1 MCLRRSDLL
10 YTSANEYLDALA
22 TDEPGRSAMTRI
34 ANIISTG
41 QYRPERKVSNAELK
55 EHFTKLGL
63 PEVIDKFEAASG
75 IKQRWWAPDDWTTS
89 DLAVPAARQAL
100 ERAGRRPE
108 DVDLII
114 LGTDSPDYIT
124 PATATVLQAK
134 LGAKNA
140 GAFDIG
146 CACASFPTALSTAAG
161 IIATNPAIKTI
172 LVVGAYMMHKLADPN
187 DPTIFFYGDG
197 AGAAVIEPGDKPGFI
212 SAVYHSDGSYADAW
226 GIYAGG
232 AAEPATPAALEAGR
246 TYVKITRR
254 YPPEINDEGWPR
266 LFNRLAK
273 QSGFTVDDVAGAI
286 FTQIRKATIE
296 SVANSI
302 GLPLSKAPMIMEA
315 CGYTGSACIPMAL
328 DQEIQSGRLGSG
340 DLVVMIGSGVG
351 YNQTA
356 CAIRLT

>member
-1 MCLRRSDLL
+1 
-10 YTSANEYLDALA
+10 
-22 TDEPGRSAMTRI
+22 MTRI
-34 ANIISTG
+34 ANITATG
-41 QYRPERKVSNAELK
+41 QYLPERKVTNAELK
-55 EHFTKLGL
+55 EHFEPLGL
-63 PEVIDKFEAASG
+63 AHVIDKLEAASG

-108 DVDLII
+108 DVDLISF
-114 LGTDSPDYIT
+114 GHDSPDYIT
-124 PATATVLQAK
+124 AATATVLQAK

-161 IIATNPAIKTI
+161 IIATNPGIKTI

-187 DPTIFFYGDG
+187 DPSIFFYGDG
-197 AGAAVIEPGDKPGFI
+197 AGAAVVEAGDREGFVG
-212 SAVYHSDGSYADAW
+212 AVYHSDGSYADAW
-226 GIYAGG
+226 GIYAG
-232 AAEPATPAALEAGR
+232 AVAEPASKEALEAGR

-254 YPPEINDEGWPR
+254 YPPEVNDEGWPR
-266 LFNRLAK
+266 LFRRLAELN
-273 QSGFTVDDVAGAI
+273 GFTVDEVAAGI

-296 SVANSI
+296 TVADAI
-302 GLPLSKAPMIMEA
+302 GLPRSKAPVIMDT

-328 DQEIQSGRLGSG
+328 DREIQSGRLRSG

-351 YNQTA
+351 YNQAA
-356 CAIRLT
+356 CAFRIT